1 MVRQFDSSDQH
12 RALKTY
18 LILIGHATRRETTT
32 YGDLAA
38 KLGDNVQPISVGNY
52 LDPISRYCERNNL
65 PRLTVLAVGKDSGVP
80 SDGYP
85 GPRESIDED
94 RERVY
99 RYNWYNLIPP
109 TIAELWGS

>member
-38 KLGDNVQPISVGNY
+38 KLGDNVPPMFVGSY
-52 LDPISRYCERNNL
+52 LDPIAQYCERNGL
-65 PRLTVLAVGKDSGVP
+65 PRLTVLAVGQGSGVP
-80 SDGYP
+80 GEGYP
-85 GPRESIDED
+85 GPRESIDAD

-99 RYNWYNLIPP
+99 QYDWYDLIPP